1 MAGTACG
8 YLYGI
13 ATNCQI
19 CSVKVLTAA
28 GYGSWSGMIAAIN
41 HIISYCDANPT
52 EPCVVNMSLGGSKSE
67 MFNSAVS
74 ALVESGVV
82 VVVAAGNSNKDA
94 CLTSPASE
102 SSALTVGST
111 TLEDVK
117 SSFSNFGACVD
128 VYAPGSSI
136 LSASNTNPNMYS
148 TKQGTSMAAP
158 REYVLLFLSSSTSF
172 IFFFPPPGR
181 TV

>member
-1 MAGTACG
+1 MWEGGNGARWVTLSGRVGGGKKKMKEVEDDKKRRTYSRGAAMLVPCFVEYMLG
-8 YLYGI
+8 LVLL

-117 SSFSNFGACVD
+117 SSFSNFGACV
-128 VYAPGSSI
+128 A
-136 LSASNTNPNMYS
+136 
-148 TKQGTSMAAP
+148 
-158 REYVLLFLSSSTSF
+158 
-172 IFFFPPPGR
+172 
-181 TV
+181 